1 MLKSLTFT
9 WQILDKHTIVLLEID
24 SSSHWYYYEK
34 FILTSNVDQNYM
46 KETRVPK
53 MSKRV
58 LSGFIEKYLA
68 SLRSFVCR
76 KLFWS
81 KSVWHPSD
89 FQLQSHFMPSHK
101 TYHKCSSSTPE
112 EVFLKRVEI
121 QDDLSGLWL
130 AEILLFLFIFLSLG
144 QRKITLTDIFE
155 YLLKKIISLSLTFIT
170 KNKTRNRYKNIICI
184 IIYIVSNICKV
195 IL

>member
-1 MLKSLTFT
+1 MSLTFT
-9 WQILDKHTIVLLEID
+9 RQILDKHIIVLLEIN

-76 KLFWS
+76 KLSWS
-81 KSVWHPSD
+81 KSVRHPSD

-101 TYHKCSSSTPE
+101 TYHKCSSRAPE
-112 EVFLKRVEI
+112 EVFLKRAEI
-121 QDDLSGLWL
+121 QDDFSGLWL
-130 AEILLFLFIFLSLG
+130 A
-144 QRKITLTDIFE
+144 K
-155 YLLKKIISLSLTFIT
+155 TFIYLILIFRT
-170 KNKTRNRYKNIICI
+170 KKDNSYWYIWIFTEEKN
-184 IIYIVSNICKV
+184 
-195 IL
+195 